1 MIRCV
6 NYMYAEGRK
15 KTIEEYETKHGGP
28 DAVIKYDPENFHA
41 CMECDYG
48 EPTMSTLMQAIGM
61 LNHDLGVK
69 VAMDIKRMTGE
80 PIQRVC
86 FKERV
91 K

>member
-1 MIRCV
+1 MIRCA

-15 KTIEEYETKHGGP
+15 NTIDEYEAKHGGP
-28 DAVIKYDPENFHA
+28 DDVIHYDASNFHA
-41 CMECDYG
+41 CMECDFG
-48 EPTMSTLMQAIGM
+48 EPTISTITQAIGI

-86 FKERV
+86 FKER